1 MLMSETGK
9 SERTAFAV
17 YSSTD
22 KSLRFYMR
30 EEVPL
35 DGEDFEGRE
44 ADAVY
49 ADILDLDGDIPWFG
63 HALDIETVEVVDEGI
78 APKST
83 ARWFAWFESMTSCD
97 VARLDVSSVV
107 SLDQMFEHCSAIG
120 SIDLSGL
127 FAPEAG
133 SARYMF
139 DRCESLRSVDLSGA
153 DLAHLSSAPGMFMH
167 CGSLESLDL
176 SGAGLSGVSD
186 ASHMLD
192 GCRSLSRVDISGL
205 SGAPLRSVSGMFKN
219 CWSLEELDLT
229 PLDTSRARSTSFML
243 MGCDRLASVDLSG
256 LDTSSVAD
264 MSYMFASCCSLKE
277 LDLSGLDTSNAVYMP
292 GMFSGCNSLESID
305 LSGLDV
311 SNVAVMRDMFAFCEN
326 LQRLDAPTTLAARA
340 EDVSR
345 MLYYCRSLAS
355 VDLSW
360 IDLAAVSAA
369 EDMIEGCDDLPGE
382 MAAEIE
388 RAISGDEAHKGSKT
402 AFAVFSAFDDSL
414 RFYKRREVP
423 KPHEMFDGREAD
435 EVFPESSFRLA
446 PWLSEADY
454 IETVEVVDEGI
465 APATTSLW
473 FSGFEALERCDLSR
487 LDTSNVVDM
496 SWMFAGCDSLTEL
509 DLSGFSTSKVAD
521 MSSMFEGCERLA
533 RLDISGFDVRG
544 VHGMP
549 GMFAGCAA
557 LEELDISGFDAPRA
571 ENLNRMFE
579 GCDRLRRIDAA
590 RLGSSPFR
598 GMSRMFAGCSSLEE
612 LDIDLEGLSRWAQT
626 DELIEGCSSLPAE
639 KAEEIEL
646 ALQGRPSRR
655 RQEQRKTHAFAAY
668 SAADRTLRLYR
679 RARVPMAGEILD
691 GRRADE
697 VFPNVEDETEFRH
710 WGDLAEEMEAVEV
723 VDEGITPDSMD
734 GWFAGFANLKSCDLS
749 KLASR
754 WPCSMDRLFDGCES
768 LQSAAVAGPPA
779 SRTSRMFAGCGS
791 LAQVDLTGLDVS
803 GALDMSSMFQG
814 CSSLENV
821 DLSGFRTPNLMR
833 MRGMFEGCSSLES
846 LDLTSL
852 DVSYV
857 EDMSS
862 MFAGCRSLTSVD
874 LSGLRTPNLMR
885 MRGMFEGC
893 ESLAD
898 LDLTG
903 FDFSRMIDSGR
914 MIAGCESLRS
924 VTYSD
929 VDKTFAIYTDEDKTL
944 RFYHRPAFPQAGDVF
959 EGRIVS
965 DVLWG
970 ADAGRLLEDGRS
982 APWEWLGYDQDIE
995 AVEVVDEGIAP
1006 TSTSGWFS
1014 ECANMTSCDLSR
1026 LDMSKVGDMAEMFGG
1041 CSSLETIDLTG
1052 FATAKAEDLSSMFN
1066 GCSSLKEIDLSV
1078 LDASRAKDMKYMFS
1092 DCESLEEI
1100 DLSALDTSKVVD
1112 MSGMFWGCE
1121 SLTKANLAGIDTS
1134 NVRDMSWMFCACD
1147 SLEEVDLSGL
1157 DTSSAAFTN
1166 RMFSHCERLRRVDLS
1181 GIDTSNV
1188 RDMSWM
1194 FESCPAL
1201 EEVDLTGFDTSSVR
1215 AADGMFW
1222 GCRGLKRLDVSS
1234 FDTSNTKHMPSMFE
1248 GCSRLESLDL
1258 SGFDTSNCANID
1270 RMFAGCENLEHLD
1283 VSSFDYSNTKKIH
1296 NLTADC
1302 RALPA
1307 QAKEAT
1313 GRAIARS
1320 RKAAGAWAAEDAAA
1334 IALETFDAAPPY
1346 KDQARSSAFA
1356 QAVDA
1361 LRDEAVAEYA
1371 GLLDLDIPAAAEQL
1385 ADKERCAWQARAS
1398 TAAGREAAWQAISKR
1413 YGAKTAERV
1422 RLVKRGPWMRA
1433 HSVIEKRA
1441 LAGSSLATIE
1451 PKPPAERL
1459 EPWNMPLY
1467 SAGQGQRALDQSI
1480 AALESRA
1487 QGFPAEKVGW
1497 AMRAADGA
1505 IIGSASLG
1513 ELLIGAEDLMIGEYE
1528 GRLMAAFW
1536 QDGSYVDE
1544 EIRLSPS
1551 PAADWDECEPPHTG
1565 LWAAG
1570 SGEPMQWA
1578 IGACPTEAELV
1589 GAERGGN
1596 IRAVAA
1602 AAADGTWSATVTDA
1616 GREVVR
1622 ACGLASAEEA
1632 RRACEMG
1639 AFRRGGAVRAD
1650 SAARFAMVS
1659 ATAAAAAAGTVSAF
1673 ASAPGIDGE
1682 ALLAD
1687 WARES
1692 RGADP
1697 EKTAALDAVEALGP
1711 LSVYVCGN
1719 VRPAVQG
1726 AGRTVE
1732 AVRDGAAQAGIL
1744 RAEAME
1750 AARAASVDAAVSM
1763 MAKRAEGAAV
1773 VYRDLAFAPSAD
1785 GTWTVMKESAE
1796 GAFSPFEAGWRP
1808 GALSFDEQAAAA
1820 DVAKM
1825 EAATPAECAAGRWA
1839 ETGARAEEAP
1849 AKAAPAKRAQ
1859 APARVDPALLAT
1871 ADALGSSSLGAR

>member
-1 MLMSETGK
+1 MSERETK
-9 SERTAFAV
+9 EKTAFAA

-22 KSLRFYMR
+22 
-30 EEVPL
+30 E
-35 DGEDFEGRE
+35 
-44 ADAVY
+44 
-49 ADILDLDGDIPWFG
+49 
-63 HALDIETVEVVDEGI
+63 
-78 APKST
+78 
-83 ARWFAWFESMTSCD
+83 
-97 VARLDVSSVV
+97 
-107 SLDQMFEHCSAIG
+107 
-120 SIDLSGL
+120 
-127 FAPEAG
+127 
-133 SARYMF
+133 
-139 DRCESLRSVDLSGA
+139 
-153 DLAHLSSAPGMFMH
+153 
-167 CGSLESLDL
+167 
-176 SGAGLSGVSD
+176 
-186 ASHMLD
+186 
-192 GCRSLSRVDISGL
+192 
-205 SGAPLRSVSGMFKN
+205 
-219 CWSLEELDLT
+219 
-229 PLDTSRARSTSFML
+229 
-243 MGCDRLASVDLSG
+243 
-256 LDTSSVAD
+256 
-264 MSYMFASCCSLKE
+264 
-277 LDLSGLDTSNAVYMP
+277 
-292 GMFSGCNSLESID
+292 
-305 LSGLDV
+305 
-311 SNVAVMRDMFAFCEN
+311 
-326 LQRLDAPTTLAARA
+326 
-340 EDVSR
+340 
-345 MLYYCRSLAS
+345 
-355 VDLSW
+355 
-360 IDLAAVSAA
+360 
-369 EDMIEGCDDLPGE
+369 
-382 MAAEIE
+382 
-388 RAISGDEAHKGSKT
+388 
-402 AFAVFSAFDDSL
+402 SL
-414 RFYKRREVP
+414 RFYKRNEVP
-423 KPHEMFDGREAD
+423 KPHETIDGREVD

-521 MSSMFEGCERLA
+521 MSSMFEGCERLE

-544 VHGMP
+544 VHGMS

-571 ENLNRMFE
+571 ENLSRMFE
-579 GCDRLRRIDAA
+579 GCGRLRRIDAA

-626 DELIEGCSSLPAE
+626 DELIEGCASLPAE

-655 RQEQRKTHAFAAY
+655 RQEHRKTHAFAAY
-668 SAADRTLRLYR
+668 SAADRTLRLYK

-710 WGDLAEEMEAVEV
+710 WGDLAQEMEAVEV

-768 LQSAAVAGPPA
+768 LRSAVVAGPPA
-779 SRTSRMFAGCGS
+779 SRTSRMFAGCRS

-814 CSSLENV
+814 CSSLETV

-833 MRGMFEGCSSLES
+833 MRGMFEGCSSFKT
-846 LDLTSL
+846 LDLTSF

-874 LSGLRTPNLMR
+874 LSGLRGPSLTR
-885 MRGMFEGC
+885 MRCMFEGC
-893 ESLAD
+893 ESLAE
-898 LDLTG
+898 LDLSG
-903 FDFSRMIDSGR
+903 FDFSRMIDSDR

-929 VDKTFAIYTDEDKTL
+929 VDKTFAVYTDEDKTL
-944 RFYHRPAFPQAGDVF
+944 RFYHRPAFPQAGDTF
-959 EGRIVS
+959 EGRTVTE
-965 DVLWG
+965 VLWG
-970 ADAGRLLEDGRS
+970 AEGEPHLDDRYS
-982 APWEWLGYDQDIE
+982 APWEWLGYNHDIE

-1006 TSTSGWFS
+1006 TSTNGWFA

-1026 LDMSKVGDMAEMFGG
+1026 LDTSKVEDMAEMFSG
-1041 CSSLETIDLTG
+1041 CSSLAAIDLTG
-1052 FATAKAEDLSSMFN
+1052 FDTGRVEDMSYMFV
-1066 GCSSLKEIDLSV
+1066 GCGSLAEIDLSGF
-1078 LDASRAKDMKYMFS
+1078 DTSRVEDMKHMFS
-1092 DCESLEEI
+1092 GCGSMKEI
-1100 DLSALDTSKVVD
+1100 DLSALDTSRVID
-1112 MSGMFWGCE
+1112 LSGMFWGCE

-1134 NVRDMSWMFCACD
+1134 SVRDMSWMFSACD

-1181 GIDTSNV
+1181 GIDTSSV

-1194 FESCPAL
+1194 FESCPVL

-1222 GCRGLKRLDVSS
+1222 GCSGLKRLDVSS
-1234 FDTSNTKHMPSMFE
+1234 FDTSNMEHMPSMFE

-1258 SGFDTSNCANID
+1258 SGFDTSNCVNID
-1270 RMFAGCENLEHLD
+1270 RMFAGCENLKSID
-1283 VSSFDYSNTKKIH
+1283 VSSFDYSNAKTIH

-1307 QAKEAT
+1307 QAKEAI

-1320 RKAAGAWAAEDAAA
+1320 RKAPGAWAAEDAAA
-1334 IALETFDAAPPY
+1334 IALETFDAASPY
-1346 KDQARSSAFA
+1346 KDHSRSTAFT

-1371 GLLDLDIPAAAEQL
+1371 GLLDLDITAAAEGL

-1398 TAAGREAAWQAISKR
+1398 TAAGREAAWRAISKR
-1413 YGAKTAERV
+1413 YGAKAAERV

-1433 HSVIEKRA
+1433 HSAIEKRA
-1441 LAGSSLATIE
+1441 FAGSGLAAIE

-1480 AALESRA
+1480 AALQSRA
-1487 QGFPAEKVGW
+1487 QGFPAEEQGW
-1497 AMRAADGA
+1497 ALLGEDGKITA
-1505 IIGSASLG
+1505 STSLG
-1513 ELLIGAEDLMIGEYE
+1513 GLLEGAEVRSIGEYE
-1528 GRLMAAFW
+1528 GRLMALLVW
-1536 QDGSYVDE
+1536 QDGSSIE
-1544 EIRLSPS
+1544 GEIRLSPS
-1551 PAADWDECEPPHTG
+1551 PAADWDECEPPHAG

-1578 IGACPTEAELV
+1578 LGACPTEAELV

-1602 AAADGTWSATVTDA
+1602 AEADGTWSATVTDA

-1711 LSVYVCGN
+1711 LSAYVCGN
-1719 VRPAVQG
+1719 ARPAVQG

-1732 AVRDGAAQAGIL
+1732 AVRAGAAQAGIY
-1744 RAEAME
+1744 RAEEMG

-1763 MAKRAEGAAV
+1763 MSKGADGAAV
-1773 VYRDLAFAPSAD
+1773 VYRDLAFAPAAD

-1796 GAFSPFEAGWRP
+1796 GAFSPFAAGWRP
-1808 GALSFDEQAAAA
+1808 GALSFDERAAAA

-1825 EAATPAECAAGRWA
+1825 EAATPAECAAGGWRDA
-1839 ETGARAEEAP
+1839 GARVAEVP
-1849 AKAAPAKRAQ
+1849 AKSAPSKRTQ

-1871 ADALGSSSLGAR
+1871 ADALGPSSLGAR